1 MIVNRLLSWALIAYM
16 AVTCILFYFI
26 ALAIWLVTR
35 PFDRR
40 LRLLHLFTCFW
51 GYMYVW
57 LVPMWHVTKL
67 AREKIDRKKTY
78 VVVSNHQSQ
87 LDILVA
93 FGLFFHYKWV
103 SKVEI
108 FKLPFI
114 GWNMILNDYV
124 KLVRGD
130 KESVRLML
138 DHCRRTLG
146 QGNSVWIFPE
156 GSRSKD
162 GTLRQFKPGAFILA
176 KELGLPILPVA
187 ISGTCHALPK
197 KSMVMR
203 GHNDITIQVLDEIP
217 PAAFDGLSVEQTA
230 EMVREVIGAHVREH
244 IANTSGEMARAQNQ

>member
-1 MIVNRLLSWALIAYM
+1 MIFNRIMSWALIGYM
-16 AVTCILFYFI
+16 AVTCMIFYFV
-26 ALAIWLVTR
+26 ALVIWLVTR

-40 LRLLHLFTCFW
+40 LKALHLFTCFW

-57 LVPMWHVTKL
+57 LVPLWHVAKIG
-67 AREKIDRKKTY
+67 RQKIDPKTTY

-103 SKVEI
+103 SKIEI

-114 GWNMILNDYV
+114 GWNMILNDYI

-130 KESVRLML
+130 KDSVRQML
-138 DHCRRTLG
+138 DHCRRSLG

-162 GTLRQFKPGAFILA
+162 GNLRDFKPGAFILA
-176 KELGLPILPVA
+176 KELNLPILPIAV
-187 ISGTCHALPK
+187 SGTCHALPK

-203 GHNDITIQVLDEIP
+203 GHRDITIEVLDEIP
-217 PAAFDGLSVEQTA
+217 PSAFAELSVEQTA
-230 EMVREVIGAHVREH
+230 AMVRRVIGEHVREH
-244 IANTSGEMARAQNQ
+244 NGE